1 MKEIR
6 FNQDKNTKLK
16 LTRGI
21 GFDEVAKIIKKNE
34 IQAVIDN
41 PNKKKYQNQKLF
53 LIKIENSVI
62 VVPFVEEK
70 DYIFLKTVYPSQKYT
85 KKYLAKK
92 LKVKK

>member
-6 FNQDKNTKLK
+6 FNQDKNTRLK

-21 GFDEVAKIIKKNE
+21 GFDEIFKIIENK
-34 IQAVIDN
+34 AFLDLIDN
-41 PNKKKYQNQKLF
+41 PNQKKYRNQKLF
-53 LIKIENSVI
+53 LIQIEDLVF
-62 VVPFVEEK
+62 VVPFVEEE

>member
-6 FNQDKNTKLK
+6 FNQEKNAKLK

-21 GFDEVAKIIKKNE
+21 NFDELVKIIKKNE
-34 IQAVIDN
+34 IIKVIDN

-53 LIKIENSVI
+53 LIKIENLVI

-70 DYIFLKTVYPSQKYT
+70 DYIFLKTAYPSQKYT
-85 KKYLAKK
+85 KRHFKK
-92 LKVKK
+92 L